1 MREEHTVYASIRIGD
16 VEIDDVPLDVIARYC
31 PWFRGTRDEPEEPE
45 HYEVVTWKVGS
56 VQMKTEEAIQNAL
69 SAYLMDDLDGKA
81 IEAAE
86 ARRDALREL
95 CPIPRFPALEK
106 AS

>member
-31 PWFRGTRDEPEEPE
+31 PWFRANRDEPEEPE

-56 VQMKTEEAIQNAL
+56 VPMKTEDAIQNAI
-69 SAYLMDDLDGKA
+69 STYLMDDLDGKA

-86 ARRDALREL
+86 ARRDEL
-95 CPIPRFPALEK
+95 MERLGFPVLEK